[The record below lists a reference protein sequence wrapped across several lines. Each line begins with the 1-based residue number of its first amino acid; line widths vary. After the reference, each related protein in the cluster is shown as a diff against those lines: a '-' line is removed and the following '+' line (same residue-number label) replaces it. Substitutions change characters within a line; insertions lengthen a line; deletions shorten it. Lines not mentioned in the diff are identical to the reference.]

1 MSKYVSL
8 SHSKSRILYHFVAS
22 TKYRRKCFV
31 GIEEGV
37 KRVFG
42 EAVERCDKVKL
53 LAVGVDEDH
62 VHFIVQSKPNVSV
75 SQIVSRVKQ

>member
-1 MSKYVSL
+1 MLKYVSL
-8 SHSKSRILYHFVAS
+8 SHSKSRIRYHFVVS

-31 GIEEGV
+31 GIEESV

-53 LAVGVDEDH
+53 LAVDEDH
-62 VHFIVQSKPNVSV
+62 VHFIVSAKPSVSA
-75 SQIVSRVKQ
+75 SQIVSSVKQ